1 MHWSGCRPCLAW
13 VQPHG
18 SIWPPASPTCA
29 RGIFLEDDE
38 ILLQRAVER
47 LVRFGKQVG
56 MSPEEMISLL
66 DSGISV
72 PGLLAFLERKAS
84 EHA

>member
-1 MHWSGCRPCLAW
+1 MEPS
-13 VQPHG
+13 QPPEP
-18 SIWPPASPTCA
+18 SSSES
-29 RGIFLEDDE
+29 GIFLEDDE

-56 MSPEEMISLL
+56 ISPEEMISLL

>member
-1 MHWSGCRPCLAW
+1 M
-13 VQPHG
+13 
-18 SIWPPASPTCA
+18 ASWNHLSPQNQAQTIV
-29 RGIFLEDDE
+29 GFFSKIDD
-38 ILLQRAVER
+38 ILLQGAVER

-56 MSPEEMISLL
+56 ISPEEMISLL